1 LKTLELLS
9 SLSESELKELRSVTA
24 VKQSKVLSKLIG
36 ALKKYC
42 SGKHEFNRALV
53 YEKVFEK
60 AYEPKCDQVLRN
72 RLSELNGHIEAL
84 LIQKEVEEDL
94 ETYRSKRNLY
104 FLKACLKRQLFH
116 LFDAE
121 FEKYYAHAVE
131 NLQFK
136 TAADMLE
143 ILYRRYIGYAGDLMD
158 MHRLK
163 EMGDRAREQR
173 KLYIRNAHFDI
184 RIAELMIIFFEQ
196 GVKQREDRDSAYSF
210 DFIREIDL
218 KEEHYS
224 NPLAQFRHLRG
235 SQLALSENAQGIPF
249 LLQCLDI
256 LDQCRVEGFDYLRE
270 KGILYHAL
278 TLAYI
283 EQKDWTEALKWVRLN
298 GELELHRFE
307 HYTANHVSCHMG
319 ILRHLDRHR
328 ESIGL
333 AAAHEE
339 HFDLFSRDSI
349 QLERAFSHL
358 VFDETRAVRKILARI
373 TSDADQLELDQRI
386 ILMLCLYQEGDPEAA
401 VNEYENLFRTSRS
414 RKKKGLYDYIF
425 EGLRLTGKFLHIRQH
440 PQNEQKK
447 ALSDLQKEIALH
459 LAEDRVSNV
468 ELDLY
473 EWLER
478 EVGKVFG

>member
-1 LKTLELLS
+1 MS

-24 VKQSKVLSKLIG
+24 VKQSKILSKLVG
-36 ALKKYC
+36 ALKKYR
-42 SGKHEFNRALV
+42 SGKRQFDRTAV
-53 YEKVFEK
+53 YEQVYDKT
-60 AYEPKCDQVLRN
+60 YEPKSDQVLRN
-72 RLSELNGHIEAL
+72 RLTELNGHIEAL

-116 LFDAE
+116 LFDSE
-121 FEKYYAHAVE
+121 FEKSYAHAVK

-143 ILYRRYIGYAGDLMD
+143 ILYRRHIGYAGNLMD
-158 MHRLK
+158 IHRLK
-163 EMGDRAREQR
+163 ELGDRAREQR
-173 KLYIRNAHFDI
+173 RLYIRNAHFDI

-196 GVKQREDRDSAYSF
+196 GVKQREDRDPAYRF
-210 DFIREIDL
+210 DFTREIDL
-218 KEEHYS
+218 EEEHYS

-249 LLQCLDI
+249 LLQCLEI

-283 EQKDWTEALKWVRLN
+283 EQKDWKEALKWVRLN
-298 GELELHRFE
+298 GELELQRFD
-307 HYTANHVSCHMG
+307 HHTANHVSCRMG
-319 ILRHLDRHR
+319 ILRHLNKHR
-328 ESIGL
+328 KSIEL

-358 VFDETRAVRKILARI
+358 VFDETRAVRKILSRI
-373 TSDADQLELDQRI
+373 TCDADQLDLEQRI
-386 ILMLCLYQEGDPEAA
+386 ILMFCMYQEGDLEAA

-414 RKKKGLYDYIF
+414 RKNKGMYDYLF
-425 EGLRLTGKFLHIRQH
+425 EGLRLTGKFLHTRQD

-447 ALSDLQKEIALH
+447 ALTDLQKEIALH
-459 LAEDRVSNV
+459 LAEKRVSNV

-478 EVGKVFG
+478 EVGKVVE